1 MKLFIFLL
9 LLLLEAIPL
18 ATSARPLFP
27 AQNQQAIA
35 ISPPRTPPST
45 VNSFDSSSDLESNS
59 GSERSSSKFSIS
71 NAFKKI
77 TPSSSSFSPSAEF
90 RCHSYPRNSIL
101 GELSTYVTD
110 LLRSYRE
117 TVFGGKGDQE
127 RPLFETCYAGYQ
139 SSDVSPSIYFANMKA
154 KQMGVVEK
162 LFKNQLLMRFPDV
175 KIVKTS
181 NAIAVVVQERQM
193 IKRRNT
199 I

>member
-9 LLLLEAIPL
+9 LVLEAIPL
-18 ATSARPLFP
+18 VTSARPLFP

-35 ISPPRTPPST
+35 VSPPRTPPSS
-45 VNSFDSSSDLESNS
+45 VNSFDSSSDLESSS

-71 NAFKKI
+71 NALKKI
-77 TPSSSSFSPSAEF
+77 TPSSSTEF
-90 RCHSYPRNSIL
+90 RCHRYPQNSIL

-127 RPLFETCYAGYQ
+127 RPLFETCYAGYK
-139 SSDVSPSIYFANMKA
+139 SSEVSPSIYFGNMKA

-181 NAIAVVVQERQM
+181 NAIAVVMQDKQM

-199 I
+199 V